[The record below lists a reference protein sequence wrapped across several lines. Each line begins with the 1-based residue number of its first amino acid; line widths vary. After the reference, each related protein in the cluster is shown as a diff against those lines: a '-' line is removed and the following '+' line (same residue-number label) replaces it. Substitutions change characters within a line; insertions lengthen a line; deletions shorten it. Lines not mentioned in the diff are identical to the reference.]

1 MEFFVLNLIFFTL
14 VRNNLTKLIMNL
26 KILSM
31 KKLTIFLAFLLFV
44 GFQAAA
50 QMQISGTVT
59 DENGEPL
66 PGVSVV
72 VKNNTTI
79 GTATD
84 IDGKYSLTVPN
95 SAEAL
100 VFSAIGMKSKEEQI
114 AGRTVIDVTLEAEV
128 LQM

>member
-1 MEFFVLNLIFFTL
+1 
-14 VRNNLTKLIMNL
+14 
-26 KILSM
+26 M

-50 QMQISGTVT
+50 QMQITGTVT
-59 DENGEPL
+59 DYENGEPL

-95 SAEAL
+95 SADAL
-100 VFSAIGMKSKEEQI
+100 VFSAVGFKTKEEVI
-114 AGRTVIDVTLEAEV
+114 AGRSIIDVVLEAEV
-128 LQM
+128 LQMEEIVVTALGIS